1 VSERALLI
9 ELVETADTVEPDWQ
23 DALRRAGYRGR
34 HFPHTPLPLGRRR
47 VLVLVAAA
55 LAVIYVVS
63 AVAADRRPFGLVHQ
77 LVDPSGETYA
87 VEQVPELEG
96 WVRRRRAID
105 EPVMTE
111 QGTMRAVKEV
121 PTIRGSIGADLFEMS
136 AFVSDFRSTFLGRLR
151 VGFSPGGPAEK
162 CPATSCGSD
171 AKVPYFGVGG
181 VGRLNVYG
189 LGEELGLK
197 PLRWVSIAATVGG
210 TLEKTSAGYV
220 GDGPKWFYG
229 VANEKVAR
237 VELED
242 TNDDTVVSVP
252 TFAPPDDFPVRVRF
266 WVAALRLDQLV
277 HTVVPR
283 DKHGEELEHWRLP
296 TAL

>member
-1 VSERALLI
+1 MLMQ
-9 ELVETADTVEPDWQ
+9 LVEAADGVEPSWD
-23 DALRRAGYRGR
+23 DALRRAGFVGR
-34 HFPHTPLPLGRRR
+34 RLPRSDRPLRRRR

-77 LVDPSGETYA
+77 LVDRSDETYA
-87 VEQVPELEG
+87 VEQVPELGG
-96 WVRRRRAID
+96 WIRRRRAID

-111 QGTMRAVKEV
+111 KGSMQAVREV
-121 PTIRGSIGADLFEMS
+121 PTIQGSIAAHRFEMS
-136 AFVSDFRSTFLGRLR
+136 AFVSDFRSNFLGRLR

-162 CPATSCGSD
+162 CLPTSCGSG
-171 AKVPYFGVGG
+171 ANVPYYGVAG
-181 VGRLNVYG
+181 VARLSIYG

-210 TLEKTSAGYV
+210 TLEKTNAGYV

-229 VANEKVAR
+229 VANERVAR
-237 VELED
+237 VELEN
-242 TNDDTVVSVP
+242 TNDGTVVSVP
-252 TFAPPDDFPVRVRF
+252 TFAPPNELPVRVRF

-277 HTVVPR
+277 HVVVPLDR
-283 DKHGEELEHWRLP
+283 EGDELERWELYQ
-296 TAL
+296 AL